1 MKVKSIED
9 VLLIFVSGFI
19 VATIIWFMT
28 FSLLQGNVLWAKTF
42 QTSDPM
48 SRSIPIL
55 SVTNESGIA
64 GTLIIKTVAGDGSI
78 LIKTSPFIETDI
90 QYSANVALDV
100 ARERTNTRTPYND
113 FIISYNIPA
122 SSISGPS
129 GGAALTT
136 AAIALLSN
144 KSIKKEIAITG
155 AIRPDGKI
163 GSVGGI
169 MLKTEAAAKAGF
181 KKIIIPEWQSI
192 IVNIIN
198 KGTKQVSINGTTI
211 NIPNYE
217 REIINLTEYAR
228 IEWDIEVIEVSD
240 IMNITNIMLE

>member
-1 MKVKSIED
+1 MRVKSNED
-9 VLLIFVSGFI
+9 VLLIFISGFI
-19 VATIIWFMT
+19 VATIIWFVT
-28 FSLLQGNVLWAKTF
+28 FSLLQGNVLWAKVF
-42 QTSDPM
+42 KAPDPL

-55 SVTNESGIA
+55 SVTNESGIS
-64 GTLIIKTVAGDGSI
+64 GTLTIKTVPGDGGI
-78 LIKTSPFIETDI
+78 LIKTSPFIGTDI

-100 ARERTNTRTPYND
+100 ARKKTNTITPYND
-113 FIISYNIPA
+113 FIIIYDIPS

-136 AAIALLSN
+136 ALIALLLN
-144 KSIKKEIAITG
+144 KSIKKDLAITG

-181 KKIIIPEWQSI
+181 KRIIIPEWQSI
-192 IVNIIN
+192 IVNTVN
-198 KGTKQVSINGTTI
+198 RGANQVLVNGTTI
-211 NIPNYE
+211 NIPHYE

-228 IEWDIEVIEVSD
+228 IEWGMEVMEVSD
-240 IMNITNIMLE
+240 IMDIVEIVLE